1 MDFCSNFV
9 RILDETKDG
18 KHIGSE
24 FLRLKVLEIKPKLHI
39 FGHVHEAAGIIH
51 QDGITYV
58 NASSMGKEGILSNDP
73 VIIPMSKYFQ
83 TEEKN

>member
-1 MDFCSNFV
+1 MY

-39 FGHVHEAAGIIH
+39 FGHVHEAAGIIQ
-51 QDGITYV
+51 QDGITFV
-58 NASSMGKEGILSNDP
+58 NASSMNQEGDISNDP
-73 VIIPMSKYFQ
+73 IVIRMSDYF
-83 TEEKN
+83 EIDEKS